1 MRRMRATFL
10 RDFLLRAGAV
20 AIALG
25 AGLLVAEI
33 AVRAWNPV
41 EIHQV
46 RGLNASFAQHD
57 ELLGWRLE
65 PNASARFVREDFDV
79 LVSNNSHGFRDRE
92 YAVEKPRTTRRIV
105 ILGDSMTWGL
115 GVENDSCY
123 SEVLERALAAAP
135 ATSAG
140 APVEVLNFGA
150 AGYGTDQEYLLL
162 RDTAIR
168 FAPDVV
174 VIAYNANDVL
184 NNSAS
189 AQHGYHKPF
198 FKPAGGAIALAGVP
212 VPPRDGWDTPWK
224 MTPVGRFLMKRSA
237 LYAFVRVR
245 LDFLF
250 IRFGE
255 ESLFAKAG
263 GYKLELSGRDAEITT
278 RALFDSLYATSRANG
293 AEPLLLITV
302 PPRFMKKTDPFQA
315 SLLAHARSRSVRV
328 LDLAPSFEAA
338 LDEGPLFWPNEGHW
352 TPLGH
357 RVAGGELARFI
368 DEQQLLASAP
378 AHAHSPGDSV
388 APTGAE

>member
-1 MRRMRATFL
+1 MPAPLVRSI
-10 RDFLLRAGAV
+10 LLRAAAV
-20 AIALG
+20 AIALA
-25 AGLLVAEI
+25 AGLLLAEV

-46 RGLNASFAQHD
+46 RGLNASFAEHD
-57 ELLGWRLE
+57 ELLGWRLK
-65 PNASARFVREDFDV
+65 PNASERFVREDFDV
-79 LVSNNSHGFRDRE
+79 LVSNNSLGFRDRE
-92 YAVEKPRTTRRIV
+92 YAVEKPRGARRIA

-115 GVENDSCY
+115 GVANDSCY
-123 SEVLERALAAAP
+123 SEVLERALAAEP
-135 ATSAG
+135 AASGG

-162 RDTAIR
+162 RDRVVR
-168 FAPDVV
+168 FEPDLV

-189 AQHGYHKPF
+189 AQHGYHKPY

-278 RALFDSLYATSRANG
+278 RALFDSLYATSRAHG
-293 AEPLLLITV
+293 AEPVLLLTV
-302 PPRFMKKTDPFQA
+302 PPRFMKKKDPFA
-315 SLLAHARSRSVRV
+315 PSLLAHAKSRDVRV
-328 LDLAPSFEAA
+328 LDLAPPFEAA

-357 RVAGGELARFI
+357 RIAGAELARFI
-368 DEQQLLASAP
+368 AEERLLAPAP
-378 AHAHSPGDSV
+378 APATGDSAAHNV
-388 APTGAE
+388 ED